1 MLEEPLALIIA
12 VAVFVF
18 GLVSRRIEQVALT
31 APMLF
36 TGLGVLISP
45 LLLNLSEH
53 DVSAQG
59 LKTIA
64 EFTLIL
70 ILFTDASQIE
80 RKHLVQ
86 FEILPIRLL
95 AIGLPLTIIAG
106 TWVAHTLLGISWLS
120 AALLAVIL
128 TPTDAALAQSIFDH
142 KEIDESLRH
151 SVSVESGLNDGLALP
166 VLLLVLAL
174 ISAGSMIEFDHWQW
188 LGFFLQQV
196 LLGTVVG
203 IAVGRLGG
211 YLVQTASESSLMSP
225 VYQRLSSLSLAVL
238 AYTVSEAI
246 GGNGFIS
253 AFMAGLFLQSH
264 RTIVIQRLKEFGA
277 AEGQLLS
284 LLMFFLFG
292 LIYIPEALP
301 LIDGYTVIYA
311 LLSLTIIRMIPVFI
325 SLIGSGLT
333 LKKQSFL
340 AWFGPRGIASILY
353 LLLAVDELGF
363 ADKIDHYPQLFA
375 TTVLTI
381 FMSIILHGLS
391 TRLWGAMFAA
401 KS

>member
-12 VAVFVF
+12 IAVFVF
-18 GLVSRRIEQVALT
+18 GLVSRRIEQLALT

-70 ILFTDASQIE
+70 ILFTDASQIK
-80 RKHLVQ
+80 RKHLVK

-106 TWVAHTLLGISWLS
+106 SWAAHSLLGISWLS

-142 KEIDESLRH
+142 EEIDESLRH

-166 VLLLVLAL
+166 ILLLVLAL
-174 ISAGSMIEFDHWQW
+174 ISAESVLEINHWHW
-188 LGFFLQQV
+188 FGFFLQQV
-196 LLGTVVG
+196 FVG
-203 IAVGRLGG
+203 AGIGIGVGRLGG
-211 YLVQTASESSLMSP
+211 YLVQTASERQLMSP

-238 AYTVSEAI
+238 AFTVSESLN
-246 GGNGFIS
+246 GNGFIS

-301 LIDGYTVIYA
+301 LLDWTIATYA
-311 LLSLTIIRMIPVFI
+311 LLSLSVIRIVPVFI
-325 SLIGSGLT
+325 SLFGSGLSF
-333 LKKQSFL
+333 KQQSFL

-375 TTVLTI
+375 TTVLTV
-381 FMSIILHGLS
+381 FLSIILHGLS
-391 TRLWGAMFAA
+391 TGLWGRAF
-401 KS
+401 KQ